1 MRITLDLNDLETL
14 SAQCDEAVRELDD
27 LNKRLKQA
35 ETEVPQRLADM
46 GRDEAQLR
54 FDDAASYYD
63 GDNNSTTVSVE
74 NGRNKSTVVASGDNV
89 TFLEFGAGVYY
100 NGQDSY
106 PGTRPPGIVGIGQ
119 YGKGYGNRNT
129 WGYYAGEGDNKTL
142 VRTHGNPASGAMYF
156 AKLKVEDN
164 AVKVIKDVIKA

>member
-14 SAQCDEAVRELDD
+14 SAQCDEAVRELDE

-35 ETEVPQRLADM
+35 ETEVPQRLADI

-63 GDNNSTTVSVE
+63 GDNNNTTVSVE
-74 NGRNKSTVVASGDNV
+74 NVRNKSTVVASGDNV

-100 NGQDSY
+100 NGKGSY
-106 PGTRPPGIVGIGQ
+106 PGTRPPGIVGIGE
-119 YGKGYGNRNT
+119 YGKHNGRKNT
-129 WGYYAGEGDNKTL
+129 WWYPTVDGYKP
-142 VRTHGNPASGAMYF
+142 THGNPASGAMYF